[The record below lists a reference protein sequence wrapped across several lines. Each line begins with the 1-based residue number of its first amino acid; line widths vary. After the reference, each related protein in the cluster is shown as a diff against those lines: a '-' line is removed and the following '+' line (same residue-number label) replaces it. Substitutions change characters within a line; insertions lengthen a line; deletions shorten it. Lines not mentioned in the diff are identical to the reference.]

1 MDRVSPSP
9 RVIRY
14 GSHIADRI
22 VFPKKESRYPVR
34 VHMTFVRL
42 TRRGT
47 GNAA

>member
-1 MDRVSPSP
+1 MDRVSPAQ

-14 GSHIADRI
+14 GNHIADRL
-22 VFPKKESRYPVR
+22 VSPRKESRYPVR
-34 VHMTFVRL
+34 VRTTFVRL